1 VSKVGSFFNASDRSV
16 AGKSTRAGV
25 RCAGRKEGGHMPRPE
40 KVLAVA
46 ELKERFKN
54 ARAVFL
60 AEYAGL
66 SVKEQQELRRGLR
79 ESGAEFKVTKMTLTR
94 LATADLEIEG
104 LDDLLLG
111 PTALAF
117 ADGDA
122 VAAAKV
128 LDQFASEHEALKVK
142 GGLLGADLL
151 TPERIAALAKLPGRQ
166 ELLAKI
172 LGTAKAP
179 LSNMAGLMAAMPR
192 NAASMIQQLIEK
204 RQAAGEELPAAVEP
218 AEDSVGSESP
228 KAEPTTDDTAPEAV
242 ADEAAP
248 EAVADEAAPEAVA
261 DEAAPE
267 VAADEAAPEV
277 AADEAAPEVAADE
290 AASDEASEEPS
301 QEQEESATEAEE
313 E

>member
-1 VSKVGSFFNASDRSV
+1 
-16 AGKSTRAGV
+16 
-25 RCAGRKEGGHMPRPE
+25 MPRPE
-40 KVLAVA
+40 KVQAVA
-46 ELKERFKN
+46 ELRERFEN

-66 SVKEQQELRRGLR
+66 SVKAQQELRRGLR
-79 ESGAEFKVTKMTLTR
+79 ESGAEFKVAKMTLTR
-94 LATADLEIEG
+94 LATADLGVGG
-104 LDDLLLG
+104 LDELLIG
-111 PTALAF
+111 PTGLAF
-117 ADGDA
+117 ADVDA

-128 LDQFASEHEALKVK
+128 LDSFAAENEALKVK

-151 TPERIAALAKLPGRQ
+151 TPERVTALAKLPGRQ

-172 LGTAKAP
+172 LATAKAP
-179 LSNMAGLMAAMPR
+179 LSNMAGLLGAMPR
-192 NAASMIQQLIEK
+192 NAASLIQQLIEK
-204 RQAAGEELPAAVEP
+204 RQAAGEESPAVADSAEDTADDSTTQEDP
-218 AEDSVGSESP
+218 AE
-228 KAEPTTDDTAPEAV
+228 EPTTDDTASEV
-242 ADEAAP
+242 A
-248 EAVADEAAPEAVA
+248 A

-301 QEQEESATEAEE
+301 QEQEESAAEAEE

>member
-1 VSKVGSFFNASDRSV
+1 
-16 AGKSTRAGV
+16 
-25 RCAGRKEGGHMPRPE
+25 MPRPE
-40 KVLAVA
+40 KVQAVA
-46 ELKERFKN
+46 ELKERFEN

-94 LATADLEIEG
+94 LATADLKIEG

-111 PTALAF
+111 PTGLAF

-172 LGTAKAP
+172 LGTARAP
-179 LSNMAGLMAAMPR
+179 LSNMAGLLAAMPA

-204 RQAAGEELPAAVEP
+204 RQAAGEESPAVADSAEDTADDSITQEDP
-218 AEDSVGSESP
+218 AE
-228 KAEPTTDDTAPEAV
+228 EPTTDDTASEV
-242 ADEAAP
+242 
-248 EAVADEAAPEAVA
+248 VA

-267 VAADEAAPEV
+267 VVADEAAPEV
-277 AADEAAPEVAADE
+277 
-290 AASDEASEEPS
+290 ASEEPS

>member
-1 VSKVGSFFNASDRSV
+1 
-16 AGKSTRAGV
+16 
-25 RCAGRKEGGHMPRPE
+25 MPRPE
-40 KVLAVA
+40 KVQAVA
-46 ELKERFKN
+46 ELKERFEN
-54 ARAVFL
+54 AQAVFL

-66 SVKEQQELRRGLR
+66 SVKAQQELRRSLR

-94 LATADLEIEG
+94 LATADLGVEG
-104 LDDLLLG
+104 LDDLLIG
-111 PTALAF
+111 PTGLAF
-117 ADGDA
+117 ANVDA

-128 LDQFASEHEALKVK
+128 LDGFAAENEALKVK

-172 LGTAKAP
+172 LGTARAP

-204 RQAAGEELPAAVEP
+204 RQAAGEELPAVVEP
-218 AEDSVGSESP
+218 AEDSVVDESP
-228 KAEPTTDDTAPEAV
+228 IAEPTTDDTAPEAA

-248 EAVADEAAPEAVA
+248 EAAADEAAPEA
-261 DEAAPE
+261 
-267 VAADEAAPEV
+267 AADEAAPEA
-277 AADEAAPEVAADE
+277 AADEAAPEE
-290 AASDEASEEPS
+290 SSEEPPT
-301 QEQEESATEAEE
+301 EQEESAVEAEE